1 MPRRLTA
8 LITTLLMAAAMLSAA
23 PAAAESTQAMPT
35 TAEIGSA
42 EARVE
47 ALINARRDSRDKRLF
62 RVDSR
67 VAALA
72 RAKSQDMIDR
82 DYFDHADRKGHFA
95 SYHLSRAGV
104 RFTRV
109 GEIIAWGRFDGDLL
123 ESADEAVD
131 LWMHSAPHKQLIL
144 SGNNYF
150 GAGVATDGRSWKW
163 TVIFIT
169 GRDRTDPRA
178 SITTARADGGEVTVR
193 WTGSDPALVTGTAG
207 LRGFDLDRRVPGGE
221 WKRVRNAT
229 RNRSYVRE
237 HSPGMTFEFRVR
249 ARDKAGNIGD
259 WTEPVAVT
267 VE

>member
-1 MPRRLTA
+1 
-8 LITTLLMAAAMLSAA
+8 
-23 PAAAESTQAMPT
+23 MPT

-47 ALINARRDSRDKRLF
+47 SLINARRDSRGKQPF
-62 RVDSR
+62 RVDPR
-67 VAALA
+67 VAGT
-72 RAKSQDMIDR
+72 RACQVAGHDDR

-123 ESADEAVD
+123 ASADEAVD
-131 LWMHSAPHKQLIL
+131 LWMHSAPHKKLIL

-193 WTGSDPALVTGTAG
+193 WTGSDPRLVTGTAG
-207 LRGFDLDRRVPGGE
+207 LRGFDLERRTPGGE
-221 WKRVRNAT
+221 WKRMRNAT
-229 RNRSYVRE
+229 RNRTYVRE
-237 HSPGMTFEFRVR
+237 HSPGVTFEFRVR

-267 VE
+267 VQ

>member
-1 MPRRLTA
+1 MPRRLTTLIATILVA
-8 LITTLLMAAAMLSAA
+8 LPMLGTAPVAAAG
-23 PAAAESTQAMPT
+23 PTIAELDA
-35 TAEIGSA
+35 A

-47 ALINARRDSRDKRLF
+47 ALINNRRDSRDKRSF

-72 RAKSQDMIDR
+72 RAKSRDMVDR
-82 DYFDHADRKGHFA
+82 NYFDHRDRKGHYA
-95 SYHLSRAGV
+95 DYHLDRAGV
-104 RFTRV
+104 RFSRV
-109 GEIIAWGRFDGDLL
+109 GEIIAWGRGEDLI
-123 ESADEAVD
+123 ESADEAVA
-131 LWMHSAPHKQLIL
+131 LWMRSAPHRKLIL

-150 GAGVATDGRSWKW
+150 GAGVATDGHTWKW

-178 SITTARADGGEVTVR
+178 SFTTTRVDGDTLTVR

-207 LRGFDLDRRVPGGE
+207 LRGFDLERRTPGGA
-221 WKRVRNAT
+221 WKRVRNAST
-229 RNRSYVRE
+229 SRSYVRR

-259 WTEPVAVT
+259 WTEPVTLSVP
-267 VE
+267 